1 MKGEQGMLLEAL
13 KRAAI
18 EKADNINIAD
28 VRIGLGYTA
37 VQLETGSVGL
47 AYTFRDKAESGC
59 SVFQGKRPLAGSP
72 VRDVLQYMSSGEL
85 LERTLGL
92 AAANALFNTPVATG
106 SLPGCSSTEGDL
118 LDVLALTKD
127 DRVGMVGFFG
137 PLVPVIKQR
146 AGELII
152 FEENMAR
159 ADGLCP
165 GSRAAEL
172 LPTCS
177 VAIITATSIINNSF
191 EHIAAAAAT
200 CRSKAVLGPSTPLA
214 PGVFKDYGVTHLSGV
229 IGVDTAA
236 ILRVISEAGGTRFFM
251 KWSKKINI
259 LLNG

>member
-1 MKGEQGMLLEAL
+1 MLDAL
-13 KRAAI
+13 KTAAL
-18 EKADNINIAD
+18 EKAGNINVTD

-37 VQLETGSVGL
+37 VMLDTGSIGL

-72 VRDVLQYMSSGEL
+72 VHDMLQYLSSDDL

-92 AAANALFNTPVATG
+92 AAVNALFNTTDVEC
-106 SLPGCSSTEGDL
+106 SLPGSTSTEGDL

-127 DRVGMVGFFG
+127 DKVGMVGFFG

-165 GSRAAEL
+165 GSREAEL
-172 LPTCS
+172 LPSCS
-177 VAIITATSIINNSF
+177 VAIITATSILNNSF
-191 EHIAAAAAT
+191 EPIAAAADK
-200 CRSKAVLGPSTPLA
+200 CRIKAVLGPSTPLV
-214 PGVFKDYGVTHLSGV
+214 PGVFRNYGITHLSGV
-229 IGVDTAA
+229 IVTDPAA
-236 ILRVISEAGGTRFFM
+236 ILRVVSEAGGMRFF
-251 KWSKKINI
+251 KGATKKIN
-259 LLNG
+259 LVLNN